1 MRGFKRAGSMITVR
15 MSDYETALLESLVD
29 QLLGLL
35 EAEGEVD
42 TGSSDPFERWQAELA
57 ADDPLDRSDPVITRL
72 FPDAYPDNPVA
83 SVEFRRLTQA
93 KQRTDRQR
101 QAEVVLSALA
111 DSEAGKHRV
120 QIRLIDLDDWLKTL
134 TAIRLS
140 LAVRLG
146 INTADDLDDLDAL
159 PDDDPRAYVYR
170 VYEWIA
176 YLSESLLSLD

>member
-15 MSDYETALLESLVD
+15 ITDYETALLESLID
-29 QLLGLL
+29 QLMGLL
-35 EAEGEVD
+35 EAEDELD
-42 TGSSDPFERWQAELA
+42 SGSGDPFERWQAELA
-57 ADDPLDRSDPVITRL
+57 DDDPLDRTDPVITRL
-72 FPDAYPDNPVA
+72 FPDAYPENPVA
-83 SVEFRRLTQA
+83 STEFRRLTQA
-93 KQRTDRQR
+93 KQRSDRQR

-120 QIRLIDLDDWLKTL
+120 QVRLIELDDWLKTL

-146 INTADDLDDLDAL
+146 IQTADDLEELDAL

-176 YLSESLLSLD
+176 YLSEGLLTV